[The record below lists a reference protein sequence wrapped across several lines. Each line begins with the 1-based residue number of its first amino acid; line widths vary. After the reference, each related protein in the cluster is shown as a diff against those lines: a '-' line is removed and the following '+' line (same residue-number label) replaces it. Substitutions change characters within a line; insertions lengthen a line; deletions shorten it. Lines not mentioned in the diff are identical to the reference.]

1 MEGFDD
7 FGVEVEDEVLLL
19 REFHVP
25 VRHCFRDPVC
35 ERSPDDC
42 VRDVN
47 DPLPRYLVHVSLV
60 GQVLKYALILTSLLE
75 NIVDRKPFVLRTRQ
89 ELDVVALDKELLLR
103 AKIYKHQ

>member
-1 MEGFDD
+1 MEGFND
-7 FGVEVEDEVLLL
+7 FGIEVEDEVLLL

-25 VRHCFRDPVC
+25 VGHCFLYPVC
-35 ERSPDDC
+35 ERSTDDC
-42 VRDVN
+42 VRDVH

-60 GQVLKYALILTSLLE
+60 GQVLQHALILTSLLE
-75 NIVDRKPFVLRTRQ
+75 YIVDRKPFVLRTRQ